1 MQITTGLNRN
11 AVPDFH
17 VSCPPGAVVHIRI
30 LSQIAGG
37 EKLHNRYVLTDYG
50 GVVFGVGLDSGEPGE
65 SDEVLDPVV
74 AHPRAQNWQF
84 TRSPPQYAGWV
95 LDPALENLA
104 VE

>member
-84 TRSPPQYAGWV
+84 TRSPPQ
-95 LDPALENLA
+95 
-104 VE
+104 